1 MVFLLTP
8 IARFF
13 DNVYVFTYD
22 GLLELGNQV
31 MPKRKVGH
39 MVPEGHPGFGGK
51 WPEYIPPK
59 EGDSR
64 CACPALNA
72 LANHGKRH
80 ITPNGSRLIRF
91 KAYFRGMAAT
101 SLSKRRPNNAGKFT
115 TFLQPFPITSPIKWP
130 PCWAKITARI
140 PSIWRRSVCTMAL
153 NTMDL

>member
-72 LANHGKRH
+72 LANHGARH
-80 ITPNGSRLIRF
+80 ISMRNGRF
-91 KAYFRGMAAT
+91 PTNSVKAYFLEMAAT
-101 SLSKRRPNNAGKFT
+101 SLSKRRASNAGKFT
-115 TFLQPFPITSPIKWP
+115 TFLRHSPITSPTKWP
-130 PCWAKITARI
+130 PC
-140 PSIWRRSVCTMAL
+140 
-153 NTMDL
+153 